1 MGIDQGPPGQPPS
14 SLLFATSDFRSQG
27 PPVDIHATTYVLAT
41 SSLIIESKDH
51 HSTTSHRST
60 PLVVLPTPM
69 HQSTS
74 LSTGTSVLQ
83 GFKMKVA
90 FALVAFGFLGACLAS
105 PLEKI
110 DKIGVLEQQS
120 VTLTDRAKYE
130 EELLRKLNSKC
141 SQNDISSCVM
151 LKLVTYMNK
160 LLKKASIELTD
171 DIEIRKT
178 SQVTEEVSFQ
188 TGRSKDDDSEVLDL
202 IVNKVYA
209 FVKSRS
215 VKWRI
220 LPEDDVVV
228 SASEDET
235 GSLNLGLSIERA
247 DSAAVQDGRGKK
259 GGNMGALLAAAVLK
273 IGLIGG
279 LAFKGLA
286 LLVGKALLL
295 SKIALLL
302 AGIIGLKKLFSH
314 QKHVTYEVVAHPHHS
329 SSHTYSSDHGHGDS
343 YSSGWARSFHGPAP
357 VPGQPDAHDLAYS
370 AHVK

>member
-1 MGIDQGPPGQPPS
+1 
-14 SLLFATSDFRSQG
+14 
-27 PPVDIHATTYVLAT
+27 
-41 SSLIIESKDH
+41 
-51 HSTTSHRST
+51 
-60 PLVVLPTPM
+60 
-69 HQSTS
+69 
-74 LSTGTSVLQ
+74 
-83 GFKMKVA
+83 MKVA
-90 FALVAFGFLGACLAS
+90 LVLFFIFVLGTCLAS
-105 PLEKI
+105 PLEKL
-110 DKIGVLEQQS
+110 DKISVLEQQT
-120 VTLTDRAKYE
+120 VTLSDRAKYE
-130 EELLRKLNSKC
+130 EELLRKLNNKC

-178 SQVTEEVSFQ
+178 SQATEEVISFES
-188 TGRSKDDDSEVLDL
+188 GRSKDDESEVLDL
-202 IVNKVYA
+202 VASKVYA

-215 VKWRI
+215 IKWRI

-228 SASEDET
+228 SASEDES

-247 DSAAVQDGRGKK
+247 DNVAVQDGRGKK
-259 GGNMGALLAAAVLK
+259 GGNMGPLLAAAVLK

-329 SSHTYSSDHGHGDS
+329 ASHSFSSDHGHGGGDS
-343 YSSGWARSFHGPAP
+343 YSSGWARTFHGQ
-357 VPGQPDAHDLAYS
+357 VPTVGQQDAHDLAYS
-370 AHVK
+370 AHAQ

>member
-1 MGIDQGPPGQPPS
+1 MKAI
-14 SLLFATSDFRSQG
+14 LL
-27 PPVDIHATTYVLAT
+27 
-41 SSLIIESKDH
+41 
-51 HSTTSHRST
+51 
-60 PLVVLPTPM
+60 LVVLGVCSANPLKKKEKMSVVEPQTA
-69 HQSTS
+69 T
-74 LSTGTSVLQ
+74 LSS
-83 GFKMKVA
+83 
-90 FALVAFGFLGACLAS
+90 
-105 PLEKI
+105 
-110 DKIGVLEQQS
+110 
-120 VTLTDRAKYE
+120 TDRAKYE

-141 SQNDISSCVM
+141 SQNDMSSCVM

-178 SQVTEEVSFQ
+178 SQTSEDVITFE
-188 TGRSKDDDSEVLDL
+188 TGRSKDDETQVLDL
-202 IVNKVYA
+202 VANKVYA

-220 LPEDDVVV
+220 LPEDDIVV
-228 SASEDET
+228 SASEDDT
-235 GSLNLGLSIERA
+235 GSLNLGLSIERI
-247 DSAAVQDGRGKK
+247 DKPVQDGRGKK
-259 GGNMGALLAAAVLK
+259 NNQMGPLIAAAVLK

-279 LAFKGLA
+279 LAFKALA

-329 SSHTYSSDHGHGDS
+329 SSHSFEHAGHGGDS
-343 YSSGWARSFHGPAP
+343 YSSGWARSFHGATPISAHL
-357 VPGQPDAHDLAYS
+357 DAHEIAYK